1 MTVEPLSPQDRRRA
15 LLSESLE
22 ARTAW
27 TNVGL
32 AASFVA
38 ALLAALVAP
47 LAVAGAIAAAGL
59 AAWVAMSLRARA
71 AGPRVRVA
79 RAQWTGELRGVLD
92 DEYELPFPTI
102 QALFRSQPV
111 IARGPDA
118 SLTWATPVD
127 TGTKRT
133 TVRLTAR
140 VDGTHDLRF
149 EPSGAS

>member
-1 MTVEPLSPQDRRRA
+1 VTVEPLSPQDRRRA

-32 AASFVA
+32 AASFVI
-38 ALLAALVAP
+38 ALLAALIAP

-59 AAWVAMSLRARA
+59 VAWVAVSLRARA
-71 AGPRVRVA
+71 AGPRIRVA
-79 RAQWTGELRGVLD
+79 RAQWTGELRGALD
-92 DEYELPFPTI
+92 DEHELPFPTI

-127 TGTKRT
+127 TGIERA
-133 TVRLTAR
+133 TVTLTAR
-140 VDGTHDLRF
+140 VDGTHDLSF